1 MRTRKLVLAQRVEGE
16 HARGCEHERE
26 ARERRLVRVAD
37 GFGVCVGGR
46 AHAALAHGVGVS
58 GIDAYDGLDGQ
69 RVLKDEGEEDLKV
82 EEELA

>member
-37 GFGVCVGGR
+37 SFGVCVGGR